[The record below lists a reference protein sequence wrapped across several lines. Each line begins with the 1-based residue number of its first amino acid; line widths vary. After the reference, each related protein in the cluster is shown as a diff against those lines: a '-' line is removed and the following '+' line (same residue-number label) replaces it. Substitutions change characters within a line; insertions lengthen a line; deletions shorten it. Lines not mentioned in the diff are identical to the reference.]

1 MTDDADPNAPIT
13 PPVRRQTARP
23 GVLKRVPGD
32 GRLTG
37 PPVRP
42 DAPVPATVGESEPPP
57 VPLAEQRSESDTDEV
72 EGPAV
77 PVPDP
82 VQDSSAGPVDVPGP
96 GAPPPVASAAHVPVA
111 DANAGS
117 DGPDEADPD
126 HDLEAALKALA
137 DNPDDWP
144 VWLLPVIAAVLVI
157 VPAVAALL
165 LP

>member
-1 MTDDADPNAPIT
+1 M
-13 PPVRRQTARP
+13 
-23 GVLKRVPGD
+23 
-32 GRLTG
+32 
-37 PPVRP
+37 
-42 DAPVPATVGESEPPP
+42 
-57 VPLAEQRSESDTDEV
+57 
-72 EGPAV
+72 

-117 DGPDEADPD
+117 DSPGEADPD